1 MSVKIIDLDS
11 VIKNKN
17 PKLYRYLP
25 GFVISY
31 LKKIL
36 HQDLLNGILV
46 KGEGLGP
53 YEFIEHSLKILKTK
67 YSVAGIENIPFEGR
81 FIFAA
86 NHPLGGLDGIIF
98 ALEVGKIHPDLKFP
112 VNDLLL
118 NVPNL
123 KKILLPLN
131 KHGKQGREAA
141 RLLEDAYASNSQIL
155 YFPAGLCSRKQK
167 GKIQDLDWKK
177 NFVSKAV
184 KYKRDIIPVHF
195 KGANSSFFYN
205 LANIRELSGIK
216 FNIEMIYLPD
226 EMTKQEGKEI
236 SLTFG
241 KPISYQTII
250 DSGLPMQEWTD
261 KLRNIVH
268 EM

>member
-1 MSVKIIDLDS
+1 MSVKTVDLNL
-11 VIKNKN
+11 VIKEKS

-46 KGEGLGP
+46 NGEGLDP
-53 YEFIEHSLKILKTK
+53 YEFIEYSLKVLKTK
-67 YSVAGIENIPFEGR
+67 YSVAGINNVPLEGR
-81 FIFAA
+81 FIFAG

-98 ALEVGKIHPDLKFP
+98 ALEVGKIYPDLKFP

-123 KKILLPLN
+123 RKIFLPLN
-131 KHGKQGREAA
+131 KHGKQGRDAA
-141 RLLEDAYASNSQIL
+141 RLLEEAYASDSQIL

-205 LANIRELSGIK
+205 LANLRAHSGIK

-241 KPISYQTII
+241 KPVTYQTII
-250 DSGLPMQEWTD
+250 DSGLSMQEWSD
-261 KLRNIVH
+261 KLHKMVH